1 MLTIKVNG
9 RQEKLAI
16 GCRTCANLDVVL
28 RILETDAQQVTLND
42 ATITSAAFETTTV
55 QSGDKL
61 LLNAQ

>member
-9 RQEKLAI
+9 RQEQLAI

-42 ATITSAAFETTTV
+42 TTITSAAFETTTV